1 MPNLGTFRLILN
13 IYFFEVSFIIYT
25 ASVLDLRDY
34 KLTTIFYLKSS
45 IYLSALL
52 ILFLSYLLRIIY
64 ILLALVF
71 PNSVT
76 YFSKL
81 ISSNSL
87 LIFDLPIMLLILLF
101 SASTLIEFLKLL
113 YLLVSRLRL
122 FLRIRYNKMFPF
134 CKFDVDWKSIPYRQ
148 LYGFVC
154 RRLENF
160 IEGGDRE
167 LIFFYFIII
176 LIAGNLL
183 NYFVLNK

>member
-52 ILFLSYLLRIIY
+52 ILFLSYLLRMIY

-113 YLLVSRLRL
+113 YLFVSRLRL

-134 CKFDVDWKSIPYRQ
+134 CKFDVD
-148 LYGFVC
+148 
-154 RRLENF
+154 
-160 IEGGDRE
+160 
-167 LIFFYFIII
+167 
-176 LIAGNLL
+176 
-183 NYFVLNK
+183 

>member
-134 CKFDVDWKSIPYRQ
+134 CKFDVD
-148 LYGFVC
+148 
-154 RRLENF
+154 
-160 IEGGDRE
+160 
-167 LIFFYFIII
+167 
-176 LIAGNLL
+176 
-183 NYFVLNK
+183 